1 MKYVVVKFKGTEK
14 GYIYKTRLNLMVG
27 AVYDITADNST
38 TYNNP
43 VLIEKISEKM
53 PENYTYFYPMRE
65 ITNAV
70 LIQAPRKP
78 TVDVKIIINEKK
90 KTTVAI
96 WRDGSKTIVKCQP
109 GDEFDA
115 EKGIAMCF
123 VKRYFNNRGCY
134 NDWMKKMLKENE
146 VDVNA

>member
-1 MKYVVVKFKGTEK
+1 MKYIIVKFKGTEK
-14 GYIYKTRLNLMVG
+14 RYIYKTRLNLMVG
-27 AVYDITADNST
+27 AIYDITADNSK

-43 VLIEKISEKM
+43 VLIEEINEKA
-53 PENYTYFYPMRE
+53 PKNYNHAYPMRE

-70 LIQAPRKP
+70 LIQAPRRP
-78 TVDVKIIINEKK
+78 TANVKIIINEKK

-96 WRDGSKTIVKCQP
+96 WGDGSKTVVKCQP

-123 VKRYFNNRGCY
+123 VKSSFKNRGCY
-134 NDWMKKMLKENE
+134 NDWMREVISANE
-146 VDVNA
+146 R

>member
-1 MKYVVVKFKGTEK
+1 MKYITVKFKGTEK
-14 GYIYKTRLNLMVG
+14 IYIYKTRLNLMVG
-27 AVYDITADNST
+27 AIYDITADNSK

-43 VLIEKISEKM
+43 VLIEGINEKA
-53 PENYTYFYPMRE
+53 PKNYNYAYPMRE

-70 LIQAPRKP
+70 LIQAPRRP
-78 TVDVKIIINEKK
+78 TANVKIIINEKK

-96 WRDGSKTIVKCQP
+96 WGDGSKTVVKCQP

-123 VKRYFNNRGCY
+123 VKRSFNNRGCY
-134 NDWMKKMLKENE
+134 NDWMREVISANE
-146 VDVNA
+146 G

>member
-1 MKYVVVKFKGTEK
+1 MKYITVKFKGTEK
-14 GYIYKTRLNLMVG
+14 RYIYKTRLNLMVG
-27 AVYDITADNST
+27 AIYDITADNSK

-43 VLIEKISEKM
+43 VLIEEINEKA
-53 PENYTYFYPMRE
+53 PKNYNHAYPMRE

-70 LIQAPRKP
+70 LIQAPRRP
-78 TVDVKIIINEKK
+78 TANVKIIINEKK

-96 WRDGSKTIVKCQP
+96 WGDGSKTVVKCQP

-123 VKRYFNNRGCY
+123 VKRSFKNRGCY
-134 NDWMKKMLKENE
+134 NDWMREVISANE
-146 VDVNA
+146 R

>member
-1 MKYVVVKFKGTEK
+1 MKYITVKFKGTEK
-14 GYIYKTRLNLMVG
+14 RYIYKTRLNLMVG
-27 AVYDITADNST
+27 AIYDITADNSK

-43 VLIEKISEKM
+43 VLIEGINEKV
-53 PENYTYFYPMRE
+53 PKNYNHAYPMRE

-70 LIQAPRKP
+70 LIQAPRRP
-78 TVDVKIIINEKK
+78 TANVKIIINEKK

-96 WRDGSKTIVKCQP
+96 WGDGSKTVVKCQP

-123 VKRYFNNRGCY
+123 VKRSFNNRGCY
-134 NDWMKKMLKENE
+134 NDWMREVISANE
-146 VDVNA
+146 G

>member
-1 MKYVVVKFKGTEK
+1 MKYIIVKFKGTEK
-14 GYIYKTRLNLMVG
+14 RYIYKTRLNLMVG
-27 AVYDITADNST
+27 AIYDITADNSK

-43 VLIEKISEKM
+43 VLIEEINEKA
-53 PENYTYFYPMRE
+53 PKNYNHAYPMRE

-70 LIQAPRKP
+70 LIQAPRRP
-78 TVDVKIIINEKK
+78 TANIKIIINEKK

-96 WRDGSKTIVKCQP
+96 WGDGSKTVVKCQP

-123 VKRYFNNRGCY
+123 VKRSFNNRGCY
-134 NDWMKKMLKENE
+134 NDWMREVISANE
-146 VDVNA
+146 R

>member
-1 MKYVVVKFKGTEK
+1 MKYVTVKFKGTEK
-14 GYIYKTRLNLMVG
+14 RYIYKTRLNLMVG
-27 AVYDITADNST
+27 AIYDITADNSK

-43 VLIEKISEKM
+43 VLIEGINEKA
-53 PENYTYFYPMRE
+53 PKNYSYAYPMRE

-70 LIQAPRKP
+70 LIQAPRRP
-78 TVDVKIIINEKK
+78 TANVKIIINEKK

-96 WRDGSKTIVKCQP
+96 WGDGSKTVVKCQP

-123 VKRYFNNRGCY
+123 VKRSFTNRGCY
-134 NDWMKKMLKENE
+134 NDWMREVISANE
-146 VDVNA
+146 R

>member
-1 MKYVVVKFKGTEK
+1 MKYIIVKFKGTEK
-14 GYIYKTRLNLMVG
+14 RYIYKTRLNLMVG
-27 AVYDITADNST
+27 AVYDITADNSK

-43 VLIEKISEKM
+43 VLIEGINEKA
-53 PENYTYFYPMRE
+53 PKNYNYAYPMRE

-70 LIQAPRKP
+70 LIQAPRRP
-78 TVDVKIIINEKK
+78 TANVKIIINEKK

-96 WRDGSKTIVKCQP
+96 WGDGSKTVVKCQP

-123 VKRYFNNRGCY
+123 VKRSFNNRGCY
-134 NDWMKKMLKENE
+134 NDWMREVISANE
-146 VDVNA
+146 R

>member
-1 MKYVVVKFKGTEK
+1 MKYITVNFKGTEK
-14 GYIYKTRLNLMVG
+14 RYIYKTRLNLMVG
-27 AVYDITADNST
+27 AVYDITADNSK

-43 VLIEKISEKM
+43 VLIEGINEKA
-53 PENYTYFYPMRE
+53 PKNYNYAYPMRE

-70 LIQAPRKP
+70 LIQAPRRP
-78 TVDVKIIINEKK
+78 TANVKIIINEKK

-96 WRDGSKTIVKCQP
+96 WGDGSKTVVKCQP

-123 VKRYFNNRGCY
+123 VKRSFNNRGCY
-134 NDWMKKMLKENE
+134 NDWMREVISANE
-146 VDVNA
+146 G

>member
-1 MKYVVVKFKGTEK
+1 MKYITVKFKGTEK
-14 GYIYKTRLNLMVG
+14 RYIYKTRLNLMVG
-27 AVYDITADNST
+27 AVYDITADNSK

-43 VLIEKISEKM
+43 VLIEGINEKA
-53 PENYTYFYPMRE
+53 PKNYRYAYPMRE

-70 LIQAPRKP
+70 LIQAPRRP
-78 TVDVKIIINEKK
+78 TANVKIIINEKK

-96 WRDGSKTIVKCQP
+96 WGDGSKTVVKCQP

-123 VKRYFNNRGCY
+123 VKRSFNNRGCY
-134 NDWMKKMLKENE
+134 NDWMREAISANQR
-146 VDVNA
+146 

>member
-1 MKYVVVKFKGTEK
+1 MKYIIVKFKGTEK
-14 GYIYKTRLNLMVG
+14 RYIYKTRLNLMVG
-27 AVYDITADNST
+27 AIYDITADNSK

-43 VLIEKISEKM
+43 VLIEEINEKA
-53 PENYTYFYPMRE
+53 PKNYSYAYPMRE

-70 LIQAPRKP
+70 LIQAPRRP
-78 TVDVKIIINEKK
+78 TANVKIIINEKK

-96 WRDGSKTIVKCQP
+96 WGDGSKTVVKCQP

-123 VKRYFNNRGCY
+123 VKRSFNNRGCY
-134 NDWMKKMLKENE
+134 NDWMREVISANE
-146 VDVNA
+146 R

>member
-1 MKYVVVKFKGTEK
+1 MKYIIVKFKGTEK
-14 GYIYKTRLNLMVG
+14 RYIYKTRLNLMVG
-27 AVYDITADNST
+27 AIYDITADNSK

-43 VLIEKISEKM
+43 VLIEEINEKA
-53 PENYTYFYPMRE
+53 PKNYNHAYPMRE

-70 LIQAPRKP
+70 LIQAPRRP
-78 TVDVKIIINEKK
+78 TANVKIIINEKK

-96 WRDGSKTIVKCQP
+96 WGDGSKTVVKCQP

-123 VKRYFNNRGCY
+123 VKRSFKNRGCY
-134 NDWMKKMLKENE
+134 NDWMREVISANE
-146 VDVNA
+146 R

>member
-1 MKYVVVKFKGTEK
+1 MKYIIVKFKGTEK
-14 GYIYKTRLNLMVG
+14 RYIYKTRLNLMVG
-27 AVYDITADNST
+27 AIYDITADNSK

-43 VLIEKISEKM
+43 VLIEGINEKA
-53 PENYTYFYPMRE
+53 PKNYSYAYPMRE

-70 LIQAPRKP
+70 LIQAPRRP
-78 TVDVKIIINEKK
+78 TANVKIIINEKK

-96 WRDGSKTIVKCQP
+96 WGDGSKTVVKCQP

-123 VKRYFNNRGCY
+123 VKRSFNNRGCY
-134 NDWMKKMLKENE
+134 NDWMREVISANE
-146 VDVNA
+146 R

>member
-1 MKYVVVKFKGTEK
+1 MKYIIVKFKGTEK
-14 GYIYKTRLNLMVG
+14 RYIYKTRLNLMVG
-27 AVYDITADNST
+27 AVYDITADNSK

-43 VLIEKISEKM
+43 VLIEGINEKA
-53 PENYTYFYPMRE
+53 PKNYNYAYPMRE

-70 LIQAPRKP
+70 LIQAPRRP
-78 TVDVKIIINEKK
+78 TANVKIIINEKK

-96 WRDGSKTIVKCQP
+96 WGDGSKTVVKCQP

-123 VKRYFNNRGCY
+123 VKRSFNNRGCY
-134 NDWMKKMLKENE
+134 NDWMREVISANE
-146 VDVNA
+146 G

>member
-1 MKYVVVKFKGTEK
+1 MKYIIIKFKGTEK
-14 GYIYKTRLNLMVG
+14 RYIYKTRLNLMVG
-27 AVYDITADNST
+27 AIYDITADNSK

-43 VLIEKISEKM
+43 VLIEEINEKA
-53 PENYTYFYPMRE
+53 PKNYNYAYPMRE

-70 LIQAPRKP
+70 LIQAPRRP
-78 TVDVKIIINEKK
+78 TANVKIIINEKK

-96 WRDGSKTIVKCQP
+96 WGDGSKTVVKCQP

-123 VKRYFNNRGCY
+123 VKRSFNNRGCY
-134 NDWMKKMLKENE
+134 NDWMREVISANE
-146 VDVNA
+146 R

>member
-1 MKYVVVKFKGTEK
+1 MKYVTVKFKGTEK
-14 GYIYKTRLNLMVG
+14 RYIYKTRLNLMVG
-27 AVYDITADNST
+27 AVYDITADNSK

-43 VLIEKISEKM
+43 VLIEGINEKA
-53 PENYTYFYPMRE
+53 PKNYNYFYPMRE

-70 LIQAPRKP
+70 LIQAPRRP
-78 TVDVKIIINEKK
+78 TANVKIIINEKK

-96 WRDGSKTIVKCQP
+96 WGDGSKTVVKCQP

-123 VKRYFNNRGCY
+123 VKRSFNNRGCY
-134 NDWMKKMLKENE
+134 NDWMREIISANE
-146 VDVNA
+146 G

>member
-1 MKYVVVKFKGTEK
+1 MKYVTVKFKGTEK
-14 GYIYKTRLNLMVG
+14 RYIYKTRLNLMVG
-27 AVYDITADNST
+27 AIYDITADNSK

-43 VLIEKISEKM
+43 VLIEGINEKA
-53 PENYTYFYPMRE
+53 PKNYNYAYPIRE

-70 LIQAPRKP
+70 LIQAPRRP
-78 TVDVKIIINEKK
+78 TASVKIIINEKK

-96 WRDGSKTIVKCQP
+96 WGDGSKTIVKCQP

-123 VKRYFNNRGCY
+123 VKRSFKNRGCY
-134 NDWMKKMLKENE
+134 NDWMREVISANE
-146 VDVNA
+146 R

>member
-1 MKYVVVKFKGTEK
+1 MKYVTVKFKGTEK
-14 GYIYKTRLNLMVG
+14 RYIYKTRLNLMVG
-27 AVYDITADNST
+27 AVYDITADNSK

-43 VLIEKISEKM
+43 VLIEGINEKA
-53 PENYTYFYPMRE
+53 PKNYNYIYPMRE

-70 LIQAPRKP
+70 LIQAPRRP
-78 TVDVKIIINEKK
+78 TANVKIIINEKK

-96 WRDGSKTIVKCQP
+96 WGDGSKTVVKCQP

-123 VKRYFNNRGCY
+123 VKRSFNNRGCY
-134 NDWMKKMLKENE
+134 NDWMREVISANE
-146 VDVNA
+146 R

>member
-1 MKYVVVKFKGTEK
+1 MKYITVKFRGTEK
-14 GYIYKTRLNLMVG
+14 RYIYKTRLNLMVG
-27 AVYDITADNST
+27 AIYDITADNSK

-43 VLIEKISEKM
+43 VLIEEINEKA
-53 PENYTYFYPMRE
+53 PKNYNHAYPMRE

-70 LIQAPRKP
+70 LIQAPRRP
-78 TVDVKIIINEKK
+78 TANVKIIINEKK

-96 WRDGSKTIVKCQP
+96 WGDGSKTIVKCQP

-123 VKRYFNNRGCY
+123 VKRSFNNRGCY
-134 NDWMKKMLKENE
+134 NDWMREVISANE
-146 VDVNA
+146 R

>member
-1 MKYVVVKFKGTEK
+1 MKYITVKFKGTEK
-14 GYIYKTRLNLMVG
+14 RYIYKTRLNLMVG
-27 AVYDITADNST
+27 AVYDITADNSK

-43 VLIEKISEKM
+43 VLIEGIHEQAPKNH
-53 PENYTYFYPMRE
+53 NYAYPMRE

-70 LIQAPRKP
+70 LIQAPRRP
-78 TVDVKIIINEKK
+78 TANVKIIINEKK

-96 WRDGSKTIVKCQP
+96 WGDGSKTVVKCQP

-123 VKRYFNNRGCY
+123 VKRSFNNRGCY
-134 NDWMKKMLKENE
+134 NDWMREVISANE
-146 VDVNA
+146 G

>member
-1 MKYVVVKFKGTEK
+1 MKYIIVKFKGTEK
-14 GYIYKTRLNLMVG
+14 RYIYKTRLNLMVG
-27 AVYDITADNST
+27 AIYDITADNSK

-43 VLIEKISEKM
+43 VLIEGINEKA
-53 PENYTYFYPMRE
+53 PKNYNYAYPMRE

-70 LIQAPRKP
+70 LIQAPRRP
-78 TVDVKIIINEKK
+78 TANVKIIINEKK

-96 WRDGSKTIVKCQP
+96 WGDGSKTVVKCQP

-134 NDWMKKMLKENE
+134 NDWMREVISANE
-146 VDVNA
+146 R

>member
-1 MKYVVVKFKGTEK
+1 MKYIIVKFKGTEK
-14 GYIYKTRLNLMVG
+14 RYIYKTRLNLMVG
-27 AVYDITADNST
+27 AIYDITADNSK

-43 VLIEKISEKM
+43 VLIEEINEKA
-53 PENYTYFYPMRE
+53 PKNYNYAYPMRE

-70 LIQAPRKP
+70 LIQAPRRP
-78 TVDVKIIINEKK
+78 TANVKIIINEKK

-96 WRDGSKTIVKCQP
+96 WGDGSKTVVKCQP

-123 VKRYFNNRGCY
+123 VKRSFNNRGCY
-134 NDWMKKMLKENE
+134 NDWMREVISANE
-146 VDVNA
+146 E

>member
-1 MKYVVVKFKGTEK
+1 MKYIIVKFKGTEK
-14 GYIYKTRLNLMVG
+14 RYIYKTRLNLMVG
-27 AVYDITADNST
+27 AIYDITADNSK

-43 VLIEKISEKM
+43 VLIEEINEKA
-53 PENYTYFYPMRE
+53 PKNYNYAYPMRE

-70 LIQAPRKP
+70 LIQAPRRP
-78 TVDVKIIINEKK
+78 TANVKIIINEKK

-96 WRDGSKTIVKCQP
+96 WGDGSKTVVKCQP

-123 VKRYFNNRGCY
+123 VKRSFNNRGCY
-134 NDWMKKMLKENE
+134 NDWMREVISANE
-146 VDVNA
+146 R

>member
-1 MKYVVVKFKGTEK
+1 MKYITVKFKGTEK
-14 GYIYKTRLNLMVG
+14 RYIYKTRLNLMVG
-27 AVYDITADNST
+27 AIYDITADNSK

-43 VLIEKISEKM
+43 VLIEGINEKA
-53 PENYTYFYPMRE
+53 PKNYSYAYSMRE

-70 LIQAPRKP
+70 LIQAPRRP
-78 TVDVKIIINEKK
+78 TANVKIIINEKK

-96 WRDGSKTIVKCQP
+96 WGDGSKTVVKCQP

-123 VKRYFNNRGCY
+123 VKRSFNNRGCY
-134 NDWMKKMLKENE
+134 NDWMREVISANE
-146 VDVNA
+146 R

>member
-1 MKYVVVKFKGTEK
+1 MKYIIVKFKGTEK
-14 GYIYKTRLNLMVG
+14 RYFYKTRLNLMVG
-27 AVYDITADNST
+27 AIYDITADNSK

-43 VLIEKISEKM
+43 VLIEGINEKA
-53 PENYTYFYPMRE
+53 PKNYNYAYPMRE

-70 LIQAPRKP
+70 LIQAPRRP
-78 TVDVKIIINEKK
+78 TANVKIIINEKK

-96 WRDGSKTIVKCQP
+96 WGDGSKTVVKCQP

-123 VKRYFNNRGCY
+123 VKRSFNNRGCY
-134 NDWMKKMLKENE
+134 NDWMREVISANE
-146 VDVNA
+146 R

>member
-1 MKYVVVKFKGTEK
+1 MKYIIVKFKGTEK
-14 GYIYKTRLNLMVG
+14 RYIYKTRLNLMVG
-27 AVYDITADNST
+27 AIYDITADNSK

-43 VLIEKISEKM
+43 VLIEEINEKA
-53 PENYTYFYPMRE
+53 PKNYNHAYPMRE

-70 LIQAPRKP
+70 LIQAPRRP
-78 TVDVKIIINEKK
+78 TANVKIIINEKK

-96 WRDGSKTIVKCQP
+96 WGDGSKTVVKCQP

-123 VKRYFNNRGCY
+123 VKRSFNNRGCY
-134 NDWMKKMLKENE
+134 NDWMREVISANE
-146 VDVNA
+146 E

>member
-1 MKYVVVKFKGTEK
+1 MKYIIVKFKGTEK
-14 GYIYKTRLNLMVG
+14 RYIYKTRLNLMVG
-27 AVYDITADNST
+27 AIYDITADNSK

-43 VLIEKISEKM
+43 VLIEGINEKA
-53 PENYTYFYPMRE
+53 PKNYNHAYPMRE

-70 LIQAPRKP
+70 LIQAPRRP
-78 TVDVKIIINEKK
+78 TANVKIIINEKK

-96 WRDGSKTIVKCQP
+96 WGDGSKTVVKCQP

-123 VKRYFNNRGCY
+123 VKRSFNNRGCY
-134 NDWMKKMLKENE
+134 NDWMREVISANE
-146 VDVNA
+146 R

>member
-1 MKYVVVKFKGTEK
+1 MKYITVKFKGTEK
-14 GYIYKTRLNLMVG
+14 RYIYKTRLNLMVG
-27 AVYDITADNST
+27 AIYDITADNSK

-43 VLIEKISEKM
+43 VLIEGINEKA
-53 PENYTYFYPMRE
+53 PKNYNHAYPMRE

-70 LIQAPRKP
+70 LIQAPRRP
-78 TVDVKIIINEKK
+78 TANIKIIINEKK

-96 WRDGSKTIVKCQP
+96 WGDGSKTVVKCQP

-123 VKRYFNNRGCY
+123 VKRSFNNRGCY
-134 NDWMKKMLKENE
+134 NDWMREVISANE
-146 VDVNA
+146 RR

>member
-1 MKYVVVKFKGTEK
+1 MKYITVKFKGTEK
-14 GYIYKTRLNLMVG
+14 RYIYKTRLNLMVG
-27 AVYDITADNST
+27 AIYDITADNSK

-43 VLIEKISEKM
+43 VLIEGINEKA
-53 PENYTYFYPMRE
+53 PKNYNHAYPMRE

-70 LIQAPRKP
+70 LIQAPRRP
-78 TVDVKIIINEKK
+78 TANVKIIINEKK

-96 WRDGSKTIVKCQP
+96 WGDGSKTVVKCQP

-123 VKRYFNNRGCY
+123 VKRSFNNRGCY
-134 NDWMKKMLKENE
+134 NDWMREVISANE
-146 VDVNA
+146 R

>member
-1 MKYVVVKFKGTEK
+1 MKYVTVKFKGTEK
-14 GYIYKTRLNLMVG
+14 IYHYKTCLNLMVG
-27 AVYDITADNST
+27 AIYDITVDSFT

-43 VLIEKISEKM
+43 VSIETVDEKA
-53 PENYTYFYPMRE
+53 PKNHNYFYLMRE

-70 LIQAPRKP
+70 LIQAPRRP
-78 TVDVKIIINEKK
+78 TANVKIIINEKK

-96 WRDGSKTIVKCQP
+96 WGDGSKTVVKCQP

-123 VKRYFNNRGCY
+123 VKRSFNNRGSY
-134 NDWMKKMLKENE
+134 NDWMREVISANE
-146 VDVNA
+146 R

>member
-1 MKYVVVKFKGTEK
+1 MKYIIVKFKGTEK
-14 GYIYKTRLNLMVG
+14 RYIYKTRLNLMVG
-27 AVYDITADNST
+27 AIYDITADNSK

-43 VLIEKISEKM
+43 VLIEGINEKA
-53 PENYTYFYPMRE
+53 PKNYNYAYPMRE

-70 LIQAPRKP
+70 LIQAPRRP
-78 TVDVKIIINEKK
+78 TANVKIIINEKK

-96 WRDGSKTIVKCQP
+96 WGDGSKTIVKCQP

-123 VKRYFNNRGCY
+123 VKRTFNNRGCY
-134 NDWMKKMLKENE
+134 NDWMREAISANE
-146 VDVNA
+146 R

>member
-1 MKYVVVKFKGTEK
+1 MKYIIVKFKGTEK
-14 GYIYKTRLNLMVG
+14 RYIYKTRLNLMVG
-27 AVYDITADNST
+27 AVYDITADNSK

-43 VLIEKISEKM
+43 VLIEGINEKA
-53 PENYTYFYPMRE
+53 PKNYNYAYPMRE

-70 LIQAPRKP
+70 LIQAPRRP
-78 TVDVKIIINEKK
+78 TANVKIIINEKK

-96 WRDGSKTIVKCQP
+96 WGDGSKTVVKCQP

-134 NDWMKKMLKENE
+134 NDWMREVISANE
-146 VDVNA
+146 G

>member
-1 MKYVVVKFKGTEK
+1 MKYIIVKFKGTEK

-27 AVYDITADNST
+27 AIYDITADNSK

-43 VLIEKISEKM
+43 VLIEGINEKA
-53 PENYTYFYPMRE
+53 PKNYNYAYPIRE

-70 LIQAPRKP
+70 LIQAPRRP
-78 TVDVKIIINEKK
+78 TANVKIIINEKK

-96 WRDGSKTIVKCQP
+96 WGDGSKTVVKCQP

-123 VKRYFNNRGCY
+123 VKRSFNNRGCY
-134 NDWMKKMLKENE
+134 NDWMREVISANE
-146 VDVNA
+146 R

>member
-1 MKYVVVKFKGTEK
+1 MKYITVKFKGTEK
-14 GYIYKTRLNLMVG
+14 RYIYKTRLNLMVG
-27 AVYDITADNST
+27 AVYDITADNSK

-43 VLIEKISEKM
+43 VLIEGINEKA
-53 PENYTYFYPMRE
+53 PKNYNYAYPMRE

-70 LIQAPRKP
+70 LIQAPRRP
-78 TVDVKIIINEKK
+78 TANIKIIINEKK

-96 WRDGSKTIVKCQP
+96 WGDGSKTVVKCQP

-123 VKRYFNNRGCY
+123 VKRSFNNRGCY
-134 NDWMKKMLKENE
+134 NDWIKKVLKENE
-146 VDVNA
+146 VDIDA

>member
-1 MKYVVVKFKGTEK
+1 MKYITVKFKGTEK
-14 GYIYKTRLNLMVG
+14 RYIYKTRLNLMVG
-27 AVYDITADNST
+27 AIYDITADNSK

-43 VLIEKISEKM
+43 VLIEGISEKALK
-53 PENYTYFYPMRE
+53 NYSYAYPMRE

-70 LIQAPRKP
+70 LIQAPRRP
-78 TVDVKIIINEKK
+78 TANVKIIINEKK

-96 WRDGSKTIVKCQP
+96 WGDGSKTVVKCQP

-123 VKRYFNNRGCY
+123 VKRSFNNRGCY
-134 NDWMKKMLKENE
+134 NDWMREVLKENE
-146 VDVNA
+146 VDIDA